1 MIIFRRVLLSLF
13 AGIISLPAFAQDTA
27 EHVIYGR
34 KNSLVQQQKPY
45 VILISADG
53 FRHDFAEKYQAKN
66 LLTLSAAGVRAGS
79 MIPSYPSLTFPN
91 HYSII
96 TGMYPAH
103 HGLVDNSFYEPAD
116 KKYYKMSNAENVHNP
131 RWYGGVPLWV
141 LAEQQKM
148 VTASYYWVGSETKID
163 GLLSSHYYDYSEK
176 TPVDKRVEKV
186 KEWLK
191 LPAETRPHFIT
202 FYFPEVDHEAHL
214 HGPDSKEAKA
224 AVHFVDESV
233 GKLVKK
239 VAETGLKVN
248 FIFVS
253 DHGMTRVDT
262 AHTLRLPS
270 AVDTGKFI
278 VPGGDALLHLYAKNK
293 NDIKPTYIALKK
305 QAKDFDVYLSK
316 NIPAKWHY
324 SSKDDHY
331 KRIGDI
337 LLVPHLPYVFSLSG
351 KKTTPGKH
359 GFDPA
364 LPDMQATFYA
374 WGPAFKTG
382 YTTGSFENIHVYPL
396 VAHILSL
403 SYQHKIDGKL
413 IVLEES
419 LRK

>member
-1 MIIFRRVLLSLF
+1 MIAFRKVFPVLF
-13 AGIISLPAFAQDTA
+13 MATISLSVAAQDTT
-27 EHVIYGR
+27 EHVLSNR
-34 KNSLVQQQKPY
+34 KNSIGQQQKPY

-53 FRHDFAEKYQAKN
+53 FRYDFAEKYQAKN
-66 LLTLSAAGVRAGS
+66 LLKLSADGVRAKS

-116 KKYYKMSNAENVHNP
+116 KKYYKMSNAENVHNSK
-131 RWYGGVPLWV
+131 WYGGVPLWV
-141 LAEQQKM
+141 LAEQQHM
-148 VTASYYWVGSETKID
+148 LTASYYWVGSETKID
-163 GLLSSHYYDYSEK
+163 GLLSTHYYTYNEK
-176 TPVDKRVEKV
+176 TPVDLRVEKV

-191 LPAETRPHFIT
+191 MPAETRPHFIT

-214 HGPDSKEAKA
+214 HGPDSKEAEK
-224 AVHFVDESV
+224 AVHFVDESI
-233 GKLVKK
+233 GELVKK

-253 DHGMTRVDT
+253 DHGMTTVD
-262 AHTLRLPS
+262 AEHTIRLPS
-270 AVDTGKFI
+270 AVDTSKFI

-293 NDIKPTYIALKK
+293 TYIKPTYIALKN
-305 QAKDFDVYLSK
+305 QAKDFDVYLAK

-324 SSKDDHY
+324 SSKDDRY

-364 LPDMQATFYA
+364 IPDMQATFYA

-382 YTTGSFENIHVYPL
+382 YKTGSFENIHVYPL
-396 VAHILSL
+396 VAHILGL
-403 SYQHKIDGKL
+403 PYQHKIDGKFK
-413 IVLEES
+413 VLKGA
-419 LRK
+419 LN